1 MFYEVLQRSEAWED
15 GDTCR
20 STRSCSD
27 PRLGQRSEAWE
38 DGVILMFYEVLQRS
52 EPWEGSDILVLY
64 EVLQRSEAWEGGG
77 ILVFFEVL
85 GGDILVAGPEA
96 GPIVLL

>member
-1 MFYEVLQRSEAWED
+1 MDGDILVCYEVLQRSEAWLV
-15 GDTCR
+15 G
-20 STRSCSD
+20 
-27 PRLGQRSEAWE
+27 
-38 DGVILMFYEVLQRS
+38 
-52 EPWEGSDILVLY
+52 DILVLY